1 MGATTAVSP
10 ARPQINIGFVV
21 LISVAAALGGFL
33 FGFDSAVVNGA
44 VPGIQVSFNSTSAQ
58 LGFQVASLLLGAAL
72 GGLLAGRLAD
82 RIGRKRTMLIAGIL
96 FLVTAVLSGLSPSG
110 TAFTFFRFFSGMGVG
125 MASLVA
131 PEYISE
137 VAPAAI
143 RGRLTSLQQL
153 GIVVGILIAFL
164 ADYGITQAAG
174 GVNNP
179 FWFGLEAWRC
189 MFLTEAIPAAVYILA
204 SLFVPESPR
213 YLVFKKRDA
222 EALAVLKR
230 IDASQGEDNVAEI
243 RKSVVSDHKPSMR
256 DLRGPAGKIVP
267 IVWVGIALAALQQLV
282 GINVIFYYGTTLW
295 EAVGFSS
302 TNSLQINVISG
313 AINIIAT
320 ITAILLVD
328 RVGRRPL
335 LLIGSIG
342 MTVMLATMVLMFM
355 NGTTNAQGQV
365 TLPSPYNLIAL
376 VAANAYVFF
385 FGFTWGPVMWVMLG
399 EMFPNMIR
407 GAALSVAVTAQWL
420 ANWLVTVT
428 FPSILNIGGPGFA
441 YALYAIFAAIS
452 IFFVVRYVKETKG
465 RTLEQMQE
473 G

>member
-1 MGATTAVSP
+1 MTAAVGTAT
-10 ARPQINIGFVV
+10 ARPQINVGYVV

-33 FGFDSAVVNGA
+33 FGFDSAVINGA
-44 VPGIQVSFNSTSAQ
+44 VPGIQASFGSGSAQ

-72 GGLLAGRLAD
+72 GGLVAGPLSD
-82 RIGRKRTMLIAGIL
+82 RVGRKRTMLVAGIL
-96 FLVTAVLSGLSPSG
+96 FLVTAVLTGLAPSG
-110 TAFTFFRFFSGMGVG
+110 TFFTIFRFTSGIGVG

-131 PEYISE
+131 PEYIAE
-137 VAPAAI
+137 VSPTAI
-143 RGRLTSLQQL
+143 RGRLTSLQQM

-164 ADYGITQAAG
+164 VDYWITQAAG

-189 MFLTEAIPAAVYILA
+189 MFLTEAIPAAVYIIA

-222 EALAVLKR
+222 EALHVLQK
-230 IDASQGEDNVAEI
+230 IDASQGEPEVAAI
-243 RKSVVSDHKPSMR
+243 RQTVLTTRKPSFS

-267 IVWVGIALAALQQLV
+267 IVWVGIGLAAFQQLV

-302 TNSLQINVISG
+302 SNSLQINIISG
-313 AINIIAT
+313 MINILAT
-320 ITAILLVD
+320 VVAILLVD

-342 MTVMLATMVLMFM
+342 MTITLATMALMFT
-355 NGTTNAQGQV
+355 NGSTNAQGQL
-365 TLPSPYNLIAL
+365 TLPAPYNFIAL
-376 VAANAYVFF
+376 LAANAYVFF

-399 EMFPNMIR
+399 EMFPNKIR
-407 GAALSVAVTAQWL
+407 GAALAVAVTVQWL
-420 ANWLVTVT
+420 ANWAVTVT
-428 FPSILNIGGPGFA
+428 FPALLNVGASFSYLI
-441 YALYAIFAAIS
+441 YAVFAAIS
-452 IFFVVRYVKETKG
+452 IYFVVRFIQETKG
-465 RTLEQMQE
+465 RTLEQM
-473 G
+473 

>member
-1 MGATTAVSP
+1 LTVAVATGAT
-10 ARPQINIGFVV
+10 RPRINTGFVV
-21 LISVAAALGGFL
+21 LISAAAALGGFL

-72 GGLLAGRLAD
+72 GGLLAGPLAD
-82 RIGRKRTMLIAGIL
+82 RIGRKRTMLVAGIL
-96 FLVTAVLSGLSPSG
+96 FLVTAILTGLAPTG
-110 TAFTFFRFFSGMGVG
+110 ALFTLFRFFSGMGVG

-131 PEYISE
+131 PEYIAE
-137 VAPAAI
+137 VSPASI
-143 RGRLTSLQQL
+143 RGRLTSLQQM

-164 ADYGITQAAG
+164 VDYWITLAAG
-174 GVNNP
+174 GVNSP
-179 FWFGLEAWRC
+179 FWFGLDAWRC

-222 EALAVLKR
+222 EALAVLRR
-230 IDASQGEDNVAEI
+230 IDPSEGEEKVAEI
-243 RKSVVSDHKPSMR
+243 RQTVLTERKPSFR
-256 DLRGPAGKIVP
+256 DLRGPAGKILP
-267 IVWVGIALAALQQLV
+267 IVWVGIGLAALQQFV

-295 EAVGFSS
+295 EAVGFSAN
-302 TNSLQINVISG
+302 NSLQINVISG

-320 ITAILLVD
+320 VVAILLVD

-342 MTVMLATMVLMFM
+342 MTVTLATMVLMFA
-355 NGTTNAQGQV
+355 NGTIDAQGDL
-365 TLPSPYNLIAL
+365 TLPSAYNTIAL
-376 VAANAYVFF
+376 IAANAYVFF
-385 FGFTWGPVMWVMLG
+385 FGFTWGPIMWVMLG

-407 GAALSVAVTAQWL
+407 GAALAVAVTAQWL

-428 FPSILNIGGPGFA
+428 FPSILNVGGPSVA
-441 YALYAIFAAIS
+441 YAIYAIFAAIS
-452 IFFVVRYVKETKG
+452 IFFVVRYIRETKG
-465 RTLEQMQE
+465 RTLEQM
-473 G
+473 